1 MEANNAVV
9 AVADAA
15 VRSIVERRRRRPRR
29 FQLGNNLP
37 PFKRLPLR
45 LAVAFAPNDAL
56 ERVGKQRA
64 ATSKRRRRLSARAGA
79 IDPTCRAT
87 RGEQQTGTSAPRA
100 IALD

>member
-45 LAVAFAPNDAL
+45 LAVALPQMMRLSGSGNNEL
-56 ERVGKQRA
+56 PPR
-64 ATSKRRRRLSARAGA
+64 KRRSLSARAGA